1 MEFSQL
7 IKKRKMVREYSSR
20 MVLGDV
26 IDRLL
31 QYAAHPPSAGHTLPC
46 RAVVITDSDIKY
58 SLCSSAWNQGWV
70 KNAPVVIA
78 IVSDVLKSGTRYGTR
93 GITRYSFIDGA
104 FYAMLLHL
112 GAVDLGLASCF
123 VGAFSDLQV
132 RDALGLSAQEI
143 PIGLLCVGYAY
154 E

>member
-46 RAVVITDSDIKY
+46 RAIVIADLGVKEL
-58 SLCSSAWNQGWV
+58 LCTHAWNQEWV

-78 IVSDVLKSGTRYGTR
+78 IVSDVLKSGAKYGTR